1 MCDDYYNLFF
11 ILWDFIKV
19 LLRKIFKCIDICR
32 NNIFLIF
39 IYVLFN
45 LYYIGFDEIYFEGIC
60 GKMFLFVN

>member
-19 LLRKIFKCIDICR
+19 LFRKIFKCIDICR

-39 IYVLFN
+39 IYVLLS
-45 LYYIGFDEIYFEGIC
+45 LYNIGLDEIYFEGIC
-60 GKMFLFVN
+60 GKIFLFVN